1 MNPQI
6 SSAAP
11 PPTVATDSF
20 LSQAAHDLVGRYSP
34 EELSD
39 LVVVVPTRRAVVYL
53 KNELAM
59 ATSAGEALWS
69 PRVAAMEDYMVELA
83 GVQVEEPIALQ
94 LLLFDILKGIDKD
107 LDFDRFVSWS
117 GLLLQ
122 DFSNLDQNLAPAN
135 KVFEY
140 LSQAKALE
148 RWELSEAPSPQS
160 ITGAYFKF
168 WDDLT
173 KVYHR
178 LRRRMLEQRV
188 AYPGLAY
195 RLASERVTEQVK
207 NGAMPAK
214 HVFLGLGYL
223 SKAEFA
229 LIDVLHRAGR
239 AEIRFDA
246 DLFYLDFDSP
256 NRAGQHL
263 KNYLKRWAPPEF
275 GDFGA
280 PTDLLRTLP
289 RHVRFVGV
297 ANASMQGK
305 VAGQLLAEARTEFPN
320 RTVAVVL
327 PDETLLLPV
336 LHGLPPDAVP
346 DYNVT
351 MGLSFQSTPLFN
363 LVDLLFEVHLTGI
376 REGTAE
382 TGYGVPRYHHLAVTK
397 LLSHPF
403 LRRYQQ
409 WLDKQSAKKYH
420 GLLDGV
426 CREIVKRNA
435 VLLPATELLE
445 MGKHHPIIEA
455 LFRTWDTCDDI
466 IAACYTLIDLLR
478 QVYTEQH
485 SAIEAE
491 YLYLFFT
498 LVKRLDSVFDC
509 REQRLSVRSFRR
521 FLYEQMARTRLP
533 FSGEPIAD
541 VQVMGLL
548 ETRALD
554 FDHIILL
561 SCNENVLPAPKRHT
575 SLFPYDVLTEFRMPT
590 YADHEAATSY
600 QFWRL
605 LQRARRVDL
614 VHVLPGAEGTR
625 TGERS
630 RFLLQL
636 QNDLVPQN
644 PGLVLEDL
652 TAQVAVLTGPH
663 PPAPSPAERGS
674 LTTSVPDNAYHVL
687 AITAQEGAVTEHVFT
702 ADAATWEK
710 TAAYS
715 KEMRAK
721 PTPAEDALWQ
731 AVRNQ
736 KLGEKFRR
744 QHIIKSF
751 IVDFICIAKMLVVE
765 VDGDVHT
772 ETSQTEYDQGR
783 THELNQLGYRIL
795 RFSNAE
801 VLNNLPHVV
810 ELIQQSLKDP
820 IPIVAITALTPT
832 PNTPSNHT
840 TEHSTHSV
848 SASSGSPLST
858 GEGGRGGEA
867 PPERP
872 LLNDLVL
879 EKDLGMLDA
888 LREVLVKGLS
898 PTGLNEYLNCS
909 LKFYFN
915 RIARFREADEVEEA
929 LGADGF
935 GTVVHEVLE
944 ELLAPFQRNRQPLTE
959 AAIPG
964 IIKAA
969 PALVAKA
976 LRKEEDDRH
985 ARADEGLN
993 HVLGQVASQLVRR
1006 YFESLLTQPNALP
1019 LQIQSIEEAL
1029 QATIYVALP
1038 SGEKLPVSL
1047 IGFAD
1052 RVDQLPDGRLRVVD
1066 YKTGLVHAHELKLQ
1080 KRNETPAEAAERLI
1094 REDTPAADK
1103 VRQLWLYR
1111 FMLEQG
1117 GRPAADAAIISLRNI
1132 PAGPMS
1138 ADMSFLTTDGQ
1149 SFMARSEELL
1159 SLLVNR
1165 ILDPTEA
1172 IRKTDDLEKCQYCP
1186 YRGICAR

>member
-1 MNPQI
+1 MNQPAV
-6 SSAAP
+6 SLL
-11 PPTVATDSF
+11 PTPTTATDSF
-20 LSQAAHDLVGRYSP
+20 LSQAAHDLVGRYAP

-94 LLLFDILKGIDKD
+94 LLLFDILKDIDAD
-107 LDFDRFVSWS
+107 LDFDRFVGWS

-195 RLASERVTEQVK
+195 RLATERVTDQVK
-207 NGAMPAK
+207 SGAMPAK

-223 SKAEFA
+223 SKAEFT

-239 AEIRFDA
+239 AEVRFDA

-305 VAGQLLAEARTEFPN
+305 VAGQLLAEARLQFPN
-320 RTVAVVL
+320 STVAVVL

-382 TGYGVPRYHHLAVTK
+382 TGYGVPRYHHLAVNK

-409 WLDKQSAKKYH
+409 WLDRQPNKKYH

-435 VLLPATELLE
+435 VLLPAAELLE
-445 MGKHHPIIEA
+445 IGKSHPIIEA
-455 LFRTWDTCDDI
+455 LFKTWDTCDDI
-466 IAACYTLIDLLR
+466 IAACYTLIDLLK

-491 YLYLFFT
+491 YLYLFYT
-498 LVKRLDSVFDC
+498 LIKRLDSVFDC

-521 FLYEQMARTRLP
+521 FLYEQMTRTRLP

-605 LQRARRVDL
+605 LQRTRRVDL

-636 QNDLVPQN
+636 ANDLLPQN
-644 PGLVLEDL
+644 LGMVLEDL
-652 TAQVAVLTGPH
+652 TAVTS
-663 PPAPSPAERGS
+663 PPIPAATPKQGIAANRAPEFDFGS
-674 LTTSVPDNAYHVL
+674 RVNPPSLENEPDNILTSGH
-687 AITAQEGAVTEHVFT
+687 
-702 ADAATWEK
+702 
-710 TAAYS
+710 
-715 KEMRAK
+715 
-721 PTPAEDALWQ
+721 
-731 AVRNQ
+731 
-736 KLGEKFRR
+736 
-744 QHIIKSF
+744 
-751 IVDFICIAKMLVVE
+751 E
-765 VDGDVHT
+765 VM
-772 ETSQTEYDQGR
+772 
-783 THELNQLGYRIL
+783 
-795 RFSNAE
+795 
-801 VLNNLPHVV
+801 
-810 ELIQQSLKDP
+810 
-820 IPIVAITALTPT
+820 
-832 PNTPSNHT
+832 
-840 TEHSTHSV
+840 
-848 SASSGSPLST
+848 
-858 GEGGRGGEA
+858 
-867 PPERP
+867 
-872 LLNDLVL
+872 NDLVL
-879 EKDLGMLDA
+879 QKDLGMLDA
-888 LREVLVKGLS
+888 LREVLIKGLS

-929 LGADGF
+929 LGVDGF
-935 GTVVHEVLE
+935 GTIVHEVLE
-944 ELLAPFQRNRQPLTE
+944 ELLAPFQRSGKPLTA
-959 AAIPG
+959 AAIPDL
-964 IIKAA
+964 IKSA
-969 PALVAKA
+969 PTLVAKA
-976 LRKEEDDRH
+976 LRKEEEDRH

-993 HVLGQVASQLVRR
+993 HVLGQVATQLVRR

-1019 LQIQSIEEAL
+1019 LQIQSIEEGL

-1094 REDTPAADK
+1094 REDTSAADK

-1138 ADMSFLTTDGQ
+1138 ADMSFLTADGQ

-1159 SLLVNR
+1159 SQLVNR
-1165 ILDPTEA
+1165 ILDPAEA

-1186 YRGICAR
+1186 YQGICAR